1 MDEDIQ
7 RAVPKRKPAIAR
19 TPELQ
24 ENEMIALAMRVAK
37 KKMEDGTASSQMI
50 VHFLQLGT
58 EKAKLERAKLE
69 AETKLAESKA
79 EAMQMLQSSEEITIQ
94 ALAAFRRYQGTN
106 FVPEDEADQYVLY
119 DE

>member
-1 MDEDIQ
+1 MDEDILQ
-7 RAVPKRKPAIAR
+7 AAPRRKPTIAR
-19 TPELQ
+19 TPQ
-24 ENEMIALAMRVAK
+24 ANENEMIALAMQVAK
-37 KKMEDGTASSQMI
+37 KKLEDGTASSQMI

-79 EAMQMLQSSEEITIQ
+79 EAMQMMKTSEQSTIE